1 MNDTIIFFVLAAL
14 ALIFKWLT
22 SKGSG
27 DAEESKPDAPNEP
40 TRRAPPQTEEERV
53 RRFLEALG
61 VPPGTQPPPPIR
73 TRTATPRPVAT
84 SAPRTPSPKIRRS
97 WAQPLPP
104 VVTTPQGMPLPPLAT
119 APQPEPVFVVQ
130 TRAASATVVPP
141 PLPAEVS
148 ARPFAAPVAR
158 KAAPPRTP
166 PRTSLRATL
175 RSRERIRQAIILREV
190 LGPPRGLEPFGQFQG
205 L

>member
-1 MNDTIIFFVLAAL
+1 MNDSIIFFVLAAL

-27 DAEESKPDAPNEP
+27 DAEEPKPDSPNEP
-40 TRRAPPQTEEERV
+40 IRRAAPQTEEERV

-61 VPPGTQPPPPIR
+61 VPPGTQPPPPARSR
-73 TRTATPRPVAT
+73 TVTPRPVA
-84 SAPRTPSPKIRRS
+84 TPSPKIRRS

-104 VVTTPQGMPLPPLAT
+104 VVTTPEDMPVPSMTPP
-119 APQPEPVFVVQ
+119 PQPEPVFVVQ
-130 TRAASATVVPP
+130 TQPAPATDVPP

-166 PRTSLRATL
+166 QMTSLRATL

>member
-22 SKGSG
+22 KQGSD
-27 DAEESKPDAPNEP
+27 DAEKPKPDTPNEP

-61 VPPGTQPPPPIR
+61 MPPGTQPPPPVR
-73 TRTATPRPVAT
+73 TRTVTPRSVAT
-84 SAPRTPSPKIRRS
+84 SAPRTPPSKIRRS
-97 WAQPLPP
+97 WAQPLPS
-104 VVTTPQGMPLPPLAT
+104 VVTTPEDMPVPPLAA

-130 TRAASATVVPP
+130 TRPASATVVPP
-141 PLPAEVS
+141 PLPAEMSVQ
-148 ARPFAAPVAR
+148 PFAAPVAR
-158 KAAPPRTP
+158 KAAPPRP
-166 PRTSLRATL
+166 PPMTSLRATL
-175 RSRERIRQAIILREV
+175 RSRERIRQAIVLREV